1 MATYHIMAVPKAG
14 ENPSSETRPLAPHDI
29 VADSDDDAL
38 SHAHS
43 LIAESVGEFYE
54 SILATRGDEAAD
66 AFYATTQRW
75 QPMVRRVKRPR
86 IDVRP
91 RSWTT
96 DALRDGEVVGSHFH
110 YGEETGDQAFDVLV
124 EDATCGCLVEGWR
137 RSLAL
142 SDDGQRH
149 EIRVWSLR
157 EATGVLAP
165 LAGLVWEDYGGPG
178 QLRGFVLPSVAL
190 TAVRAQIDA

>member
-1 MATYHIMAVPKAG
+1 VPKAG

-124 EDATCGCLVEGWR
+124 EDAVCGCLVEGRR

-142 SDDGQRH
+142 TDVATPRNPRVVAPRGDGRARPLGWSRLGGLRQAGPAQRF
-149 EIRVWSLR
+149 RVA
-157 EATGVLAP
+157 E
-165 LAGLVWEDYGGPG
+165 
-178 QLRGFVLPSVAL
+178 RGA
-190 TAVRAQIDA
+190 D